1 MDGPKP
7 RRGQIDARRISDN
20 AYVYIKVVR
29 TDSAELCLLQFLNRE
44 ELRDDP
50 MNHCVPLLDVFQDDE
65 DPDLSYMV
73 MPFLHPIMH
82 LPQCEFIADAM
93 AVIDQ
98 LLEVR
103 GVC

>member
-1 MDGPKP
+1 M
-7 RRGQIDARRISDN
+7 
-20 AYVYIKVVR
+20 YIKRVE
-29 TDSAELCLLQFLNRE
+29 TESAEEQIALLFS
-44 ELRDDP
+44 RDGVRDNP
-50 MNHCVPLLDVFQDDE
+50 RNHCVPVLDVFQDDE

-98 LLEVR
+98 LLEVC

>member
-65 DPDLSYMV
+65 DPDLWCPLPDRGRGYGL
-73 MPFLHPIMH
+73 PFEPY
-82 LPQCEFIADAM
+82 
-93 AVIDQ
+93 
-98 LLEVR
+98 R
-103 GVC
+103 